1 MKFSDSKMLHGF
13 WAEQIAVHLSSVNR
27 YDENHC
33 RSLPFLLATKGTQ
46 ELADHFEQ
54 TYHLSKQNRLAD
66 AQSRATY
73 IALGGNALHLV
84 NPIVIM
90 NCYDT
95 QTEEEQSL
103 TVRINSPLPIRIQ
116 YMDTDIAE
124 TKRIGEEETYFGP
137 HVLGM
142 IRFGNEITLEDYV
155 LSGGAHTV
163 LVPFY
168 GIEVADTQ
176 PTGAFN

>member
-1 MKFSDSKMLHGF
+1 MKFSDSKMLHGV

-27 YDENHC
+27 HDENHC
-33 RSLPFLLATKGTQ
+33 SSLPFLLATKGTQ
-46 ELADHFEQ
+46 ELAEHFER

-84 NPIVIM
+84 NPIVVM
-90 NCYDT
+90 HWYDT
-95 QTEEEQSL
+95 HTEEEQSL
-103 TVRINSPLPIRIQ
+103 TVRINSPLPIKVKYI
-116 YMDTDIAE
+116 DTDIAE
-124 TKRIGEEETYFGP
+124 TQRFDEVDPYFGP
-137 HVLGM
+137 HVLG
-142 IRFGNEITLEDYV
+142 IVRFDKETKLADYV